1 MAHLWPNQVTRIT
14 SNFQKDMRKE
24 GNKMIFHLNTIFL
37 KNNKQTNK
45 WFHIHFRLFY
55 LLNLIMPWLSRKP
68 SKTDELY
75 FLCVINVWHFFFPFL
90 QPFFWWRCT
99 FWSSKRLQDIMFL
112 SIWHWSYRKGYSFRK
127 GKLVWFK
134 C

>member
-1 MAHLWPNQVTRIT
+1 MAHLWPNQVTRIA

-45 WFHIHFRLFY
+45 LFHIHFHLFY

-75 FLCVINVWHFFFPFL
+75 LLCVINV
-90 QPFFWWRCT
+90 
-99 FWSSKRLQDIMFL
+99 
-112 SIWHWSYRKGYSFRK
+112 
-127 GKLVWFK
+127 
-134 C
+134 